1 MSKKALFSRA
11 EFITSA
17 MQPSQFPILKDL
29 KGKPLPE
36 IAFAGKSNV
45 GKSSLL
51 NHLLRTK
58 KLAKTSAT
66 PGKTATINFFLVD
79 DSLLL
84 VDLPGYGF
92 AKKSKEE
99 QKQWS
104 LAIDSYLTTR
114 APLKLILLLIDSRH
128 LPSKEDL
135 LFLHWL
141 EQMQKPFLLIFTK
154 TDKLSLRDRKK
165 QITCLLQEIKNSGVT
180 VPYDYVSYSTKDPE
194 ARASLLTRIKLL
206 LE

>member
-1 MSKKALFSRA
+1 MSKKALFSHA

-17 MQPSQFPILKDL
+17 MQPSQFPTLKDL
-29 KGKPLPE
+29 KGNPLPE

-51 NHLLRTK
+51 NHLLRTR

-66 PGKTATINFFLVD
+66 PGKTSTLNFFLVD
-79 DSLLL
+79 NALLL

-92 AKKSKEE
+92 AKKSKAD
-99 QKQWS
+99 QKKWS

-114 APLKLILLLIDSRH
+114 SSLKLILLLLDSRH
-128 LPSKEDL
+128 PPSKEDL

-141 EQMQKPFLLIFTK
+141 MEMQKPFLLIFTK
-154 TDKLSLRDRKK
+154 TDKLPARACQK
-165 QITCLLQEIKNSGVT
+165 QIASILQEIENSGMP
-180 VPYDYVSYSTKDPE
+180 VPCDYVSYSTKDLS
-194 ARASLLTRIKLL
+194 ARASLLTRMQLL